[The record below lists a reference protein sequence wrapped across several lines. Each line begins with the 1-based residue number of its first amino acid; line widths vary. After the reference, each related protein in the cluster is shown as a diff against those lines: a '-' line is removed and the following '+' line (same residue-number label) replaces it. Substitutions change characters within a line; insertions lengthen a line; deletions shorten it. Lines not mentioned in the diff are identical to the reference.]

1 MRKPGAPSAVFAA
14 LCFIWGSTWLAIKI
28 GLEFLPPFLFAGIRF
43 AAATASLLILTRIL
57 HARIPRDRSSW
68 VVMLFLGVFQIGLP
82 YGLVFWAEQYVSS
95 GLAAVLFA
103 TMPFFVVIFAHIL
116 VEEKLTRL
124 KALGV
129 IASFIGLILIFWKDL
144 SIAQG
149 WTANAQLYGSLAVVG
164 SAVSGALA
172 NVVGKQHAEEI
183 DPASNVL
190 IQALTGGIMLT
201 SLGLITERNTAL
213 NFTLT
218 SVLAILYLGI
228 VGSALAFV
236 GLYWLLTKTTATNVS
251 LVTFITPIL
260 ALVLGWLVLQ
270 EVPGPSVGLGA
281 VLILAG
287 VYLTVKPV
295 NRSF

>member
-1 MRKPGAPSAVFAA
+1 MRPRAPSAVFAA

-43 AAATASLLILTRIL
+43 ATATLGLLILTRML
-57 HARIPRDRSSW
+57 HAHIPRDRSSW
-68 VVMLFLGVFQIGLP
+68 MVMLFLGVFQIGLP

-129 IASFIGLILIFWKDL
+129 IASFTGLILIFWRDL

-149 WTANAQLYGSLAVVG
+149 WAANAQLYGSLAVVG

-190 IQALTGGIMLT
+190 VQALTGCIMLT
-201 SLGLITERNTAL
+201 SLGLITERNTVL
-213 NFTLT
+213 SFTLT
-218 SVLAILYLGI
+218 SVVAILYLGI
-228 VGSALAFV
+228 IGSALAFV

-251 LVTFITPIL
+251 LFTFITPIL
-260 ALVLGWLVLQ
+260 ALVLGWIVLQ

-295 NRSF
+295 NRYF

>member
-1 MRKPGAPSAVFAA
+1 MRVRAPGAVFAA

-43 AAATASLLILTRIL
+43 ATATVCLLILTRML
-57 HARIPRDRSSW
+57 HAHIPRDRSSW
-68 VVMLFLGVFQIGLP
+68 MVMLFLGIFQIGLP

-129 IASFIGLILIFWKDL
+129 IASFAGLTLIFWKDL
-144 SIAQG
+144 AVPQG
-149 WTANAQLYGSLAVVG
+149 WTANVPLYGSLAVVG

-172 NVVGKQHAEEI
+172 NVVGKQHADEI

-190 IQALTGGIMLT
+190 IQALIGSIVLT
-201 SLGLITERNTAL
+201 SLGVFTERNIAL

-218 SVLAILYLGI
+218 SVLAILYLGV

-236 GLYWLLTKTTATNVS
+236 GMYWLLTKTTATNVS
-251 LVTFITPIL
+251 LITFITPIL

-281 VLILAG
+281 MLVLGG
-287 VYLTVKPV
+287 VYLTVKPA